1 MRCSYIASDAM
12 WLYVACVY
20 VCTRWTLSFS
30 LALFFLALHNGI
42 GCAAVAMRSHRLFSR
57 SFFSYMPVTVL
68 FLLRLYPFLFPF
80 SNKRATIFPLCVC
93 ALCVFISFCKRT
105 QNNERLWAQTSENRT
120 RTHTRTHQHIYS
132 NFHMPEAR
140 RRNLGKNFKPKRR
153 EGERERVRAK
163 EAALPSHFFRAVFF
177 GAFSFIFHHVAE
189 DGMYSIQFMI
199 LKTYT
204 HISSV

>member
-1 MRCSYIASDAM
+1 
-12 WLYVACVY
+12 
-20 VCTRWTLSFS
+20 
-30 LALFFLALHNGI
+30 
-42 GCAAVAMRSHRLFSR
+42 MRSHRLFSR